1 MTRLKTTLAISIG
14 ALALLATTAP
24 TFQASAAE
32 APNKIKVLLITGDD
46 VSVHPWPVVSKAI
59 KEVLAASG
67 RFEVRVCEDPGVL
80 DSATSLARY
89 DLVFLEFYNAQTPT
103 LSPAAKE
110 NLLKFV
116 SGGKGFGLCHLSSAS
131 FKEWPEFRDLCGRC
145 WVMGKSGHGPR
156 GVFKARIVQKD
167 HPITKGLEDFEA
179 DDELYAKLQGNAPIN
194 VLVEADSDFSHK
206 TEPLVFTLDYG
217 KGRVFHETFG
227 HDGKALENPTV
238 QKLTVRGCEW
248 AATGKVE

>member
-194 VLVEADSDFSHK
+194 VLVEADSNFSHK